1 MAISLFAEGY
11 SHVSMSI
18 GLLRDTVFGAGVIN
32 SRYDVGMPAETI
44 DDVIRSLDK
53 IIGWAH
59 EQRNRAG
66 YFAALYRRVT
76 SAVKQGIAAG
86 RFQDGVRM
94 ERLDVIFANRYLSAF
109 EAWTKGQPTTLSWKL
124 AFDAVSQWPPLV
136 LQHLLAGMNA
146 HINLDLGIAA
156 ATCAPGDQLAG
167 LQADFN
173 LINTVLAEQVSAVE
187 QEMAE
192 ISPWVAL
199 LNTFGLRTETTII
212 NFSMTKA
219 RDCAWA
225 EATNL
230 AQLSGNLLGSATA
243 EADARASLVGSLVV
257 SPPLLVRLELLP
269 IRMRE

>member
-1 MAISLFAEGY
+1 
-11 SHVSMSI
+11 
-18 GLLRDTVFGAGVIN
+18 
-32 SRYDVGMPAETI
+32 MPAGTI
-44 DDVIRSLDK
+44 DDVIRSLDG
-53 IIGWAH
+53 IIDRARA
-59 EQRNRAG
+59 ERSRAG

-76 SAVKQGIAAG
+76 RAVKQGIAAG
-86 RFQDGVRM
+86 RFQDGPRM
-94 ERLDVIFANRYLSAF
+94 ERLDVIFAGRYLSAF
-109 EAWTKGQPTTLSWKL
+109 DAWRKGQPTTLSWKL
-124 AFDAVSQWPPLV
+124 AFDAISLWPPLV
-136 LQHLLAGMNA
+136 VQHLLLGMNA

-167 LQADFN
+167 LEADFD

-219 RDCAWA
+219 RDCAWT

-230 AQLSGNLLGSATA
+230 ANLSGNLLGAAIAT
-243 EADARASLVGSLVV
+243 ADARASLVGRLVI
-257 SPPLLVRLELLP
+257 SPPLLVRAQLLP
-269 IRMRE
+269 IRLREVREVRRVLDILAGEGTALAAGQS

>member
-1 MAISLFAEGY
+1 
-11 SHVSMSI
+11 
-18 GLLRDTVFGAGVIN
+18 
-32 SRYDVGMPAETI
+32 MPAGTI
-44 DDVIRSLDK
+44 DDVIRSLDA
-53 IIGWAH
+53 IIEWARE
-59 EQRNRAG
+59 EQNRAG

-76 SAVKQGIAAG
+76 RAVKQGIAAG
-86 RFQDGVRM
+86 RFQDGPRM

-109 EAWTKGQPTTLSWKL
+109 DAWRKGQPTTLSWKL
-124 AFDAVSQWPPLV
+124 AFDAVSHWPPLV

-156 ATCAPGDQLAG
+156 ATCAPGEQLAG
-167 LQADFN
+167 LQADFD

-225 EATNL
+225 EAANL
-230 AQLSGNLLGSATA
+230 AQLSGNLLGAAIA
-243 EADARASLVGSLVV
+243 EADAQASLVGALVV
-257 SPPLLVRLELLP
+257 SPPLLVRAQLLP
-269 IRMRE
+269 IRLRELSGVRRVLDILAGEATAVAAAQR

>member
-1 MAISLFAEGY
+1 MAG
-11 SHVSMSI
+11 
-18 GLLRDTVFGAGVIN
+18 GLNSRYYVRMPARTIDEVIN
-32 SRYDVGMPAETI
+32 SLDATI
-44 DDVIRSLDK
+44 E
-53 IIGWAH
+53 WAR
-59 EQRNRAG
+59 EQQNRAG

-76 SAVKQGIAAG
+76 RAVKQGIAAG
-86 RFQDGVRM
+86 RFQDCPRM
-94 ERLDVIFANRYLSAF
+94 ERLDVIFASRYLSAF
-109 EAWTKGQPTTLSWKL
+109 DAWRKGQPTTLSWKI

-136 LQHLLAGMNA
+136 LQHVLAGMNA

-167 LQADFN
+167 LQSDFN

-212 NFSMTKA
+212 NFSMSKA
-219 RDCAWA
+219 RDCAWM

-230 AQLSGNLLGSATA
+230 AQLSGNLLGAAIA
-243 EADARASLVGSLVV
+243 EADAKASLVGKLVI
-257 SPPLLVRLELLP
+257 SPPLLVRAQLVP
-269 IRMRE
+269 IRLRELSDVRGVLDVLAGERAAVAAAQS